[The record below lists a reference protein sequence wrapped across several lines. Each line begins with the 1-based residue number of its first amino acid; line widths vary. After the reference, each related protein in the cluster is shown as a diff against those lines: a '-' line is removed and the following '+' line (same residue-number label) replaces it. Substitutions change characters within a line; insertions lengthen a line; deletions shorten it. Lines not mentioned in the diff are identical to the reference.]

1 MHSLKH
7 LYYTT
12 YIKLLKIFSYFVEI
26 FVRFRV
32 EIAHSFLN
40 ETKKKSLILVHCF
53 DYGFPSNFLLYHLFS
68 VCINYIFVLDE
79 LVDIRRCSM
88 PLIVENIFI

>member
-12 YIKLLKIFSYFVEI
+12 YTKLLKIFSYFVEI

-32 EIAHSFLN
+32 EVVHIFLN
-40 ETKKKSLILVHCF
+40 ETKKKKIIDFSSLF
-53 DYGFPSNFLLYHLFS
+53 
-68 VCINYIFVLDE
+68 
-79 LVDIRRCSM
+79 
-88 PLIVENIFI
+88 

>member
-12 YIKLLKIFSYFVEI
+12 YTKLLKIFSYFVEI

-32 EIAHSFLN
+32 EVVHIFLN
-40 ETKKKSLILVHCF
+40 ETKKKKKSLILVHCF
-53 DYGFPSNFLLYHLFS
+53 DCGFP
-68 VCINYIFVLDE
+68 
-79 LVDIRRCSM
+79 
-88 PLIVENIFI
+88 